1 MDHMN
6 ISRFSIAGRLTIL
19 AGILLLSFSVAAN
32 AEETTLQ
39 SGNETIDMKALV
51 ALYIIGSDLETND
64 NDATEGILDILSGYE
79 KAGSADPG
87 IIIAYGGS
95 KKPGWEGMT
104 IATIEQL
111 KQDLQDETIGN
122 EDLYEYRDPDANMG
136 SKESLKTFLS
146 WIRDSY
152 ESEKRYLIFSDHGG
166 GWDGFGSDENFD
178 NAGMSIQD
186 ISGALEETGFKADLI
201 GFDACLMGAIEVAK
215 AISPYSPL
223 LVGSEESEPG
233 EGWKY
238 EGWIAMITQDP
249 LTDPVVIG
257 KAIIDGYMEQE
268 AKGKTLSLIDTTKT
282 GDLINTL
289 DMFGEELSTD
299 ELAGTSEF
307 ASAYRNLNS
316 FGGESVSVDLTDLA
330 ESLQTAFPQ
339 LSEDAGAILEQISPV
354 VLYERHDPELS
365 FATGLSI
372 MSPEN
377 MTPEEYT
384 DAGEGVSLGQ
394 GWDNAYVS
402 LLQFLSD
409 SAEDVTLEKGG
420 DNGYEFNDPSGYA
433 VVYAAYFMVGD
444 GEWII
449 GTQPVSPDEDGSFPV
464 PEWDGQW
471 FMIQNADYPE
481 SGIIPAFETVETYE
495 DGTILLRAP
504 VLVNQDEAFFE
515 VETDGKNVEYVEIIP
530 YTTDSEGDCMLGNSN
545 EPEPGDVITTNTD
558 GSPKQESITWTEET
572 SVVFSV
578 LPDGEYAVGLV
589 VDQLTG
595 SEEYVVDRYV
605 TISDRQ
611 IVSSP

>member
-1 MDHMN
+1 MN
-6 ISRFSIAGRLTIL
+6 ISWFSIAGRLVIL
-19 AGILLLSFSVAAN
+19 AGLLFLPISVAAN
-32 AEETTLQ
+32 AEETTLPE
-39 SGNETIDMKALV
+39 GDETVNTKALV

-64 NDATEGILDILSGYE
+64 NDATEGIQDILSGYE
-79 KAGSADPG
+79 KAGSADPV

-104 IATIEQL
+104 FATIEQL
-111 KQDLQDETIGN
+111 KQDLKDETIGN
-122 EDLYEYRDPDANMG
+122 EDLYEYHDTDANMG

-146 WIRDSY
+146 WIGDSY

-166 GWDGFGSDENFD
+166 GWNGFGSDENFD

-201 GFDACLMGAIEVAK
+201 GFDACLMGAIEVAN

-238 EGWIAMITQDP
+238 EGWIAMIAQDP
-249 LTDPVVIG
+249 QTDPVTIG

-268 AKGKTLSLIDTTKT
+268 GKGKTLSLIDTTKT
-282 GDLINTL
+282 GDLVTTL
-289 DMFGEELSTD
+289 DLFGEELSTG
-299 ELAGTSEF
+299 ELAGTREF

-316 FGGESVSVDLTDLA
+316 FGAESISVDLACLA
-330 ESLQTAFPQ
+330 ESLQTVFPQ
-339 LSEDAGAILEQISPV
+339 LSEDAGAILEQVSPV

-377 MTPEEYT
+377 MTLEEYT
-384 DAGEGVSLGQ
+384 DAGEGVSLGP

-409 SAEDVTLEKGG
+409 SAEGVTLEKGE
-420 DNGYEFNDPSGYA
+420 DNRYEFDDPSGYA
-433 VVYAAYFMVGD
+433 MVYAAYFMVGD

-449 GTQPVSPDEDGSFPV
+449 GTYPVSPDEDGSFPT
-464 PEWDGQW
+464 PEWDGEW
-471 FMIQNADYPE
+471 FMIQNADSPE

-495 DGTILLRAP
+495 DGTMLLRAH
-504 VLVNQDEAFFE
+504 VLVNQNEAFLE
-515 VETDGKNVEYVEIIP
+515 IETDGNSVEYVEIIP
-530 YTTDSEGDCMLGNSN
+530 FTTDSEGGIMFGNSY
-545 EPEPGDVITTNTD
+545 EPEPGDEITTNTE
-558 GSPKQESITWTEET
+558 GSPNQESITWTEET

-595 SEEYVVDRYV
+595 SKEYVVDRYV

-611 IVSSP
+611 IVSTP